1 MSLRLLQVVLPRT
14 SAVELDEVL
23 GESLGDVPPDR
34 VWRDD
39 ISDGLTFVSV
49 LLRADQVEPIS
60 DALNGRFSLVPGF
73 RLILFAIEATKPQLE
88 EPEKPKP
95 EKSNQDEPEPA
106 KSLSEIGPKPLIGR
120 ISREE
125 LYEDIAAGVAH
136 GRLFAAMVVLSTIV
150 AAAGL
155 LRDAPAVIIGAMVIA
170 PLLGPNMA
178 LALATTL
185 GDRTLMR
192 RALHANALG
201 AGIALAMSAAM
212 GLLLPVNPEAPELAA
227 RTAVGLTDVVLAL
240 ASGTAGALAFTA
252 GVPATLVG
260 VMVAVALLPPA
271 TAAGVYLGAGEWARS
286 ADAFSLLAV
295 NVVCVNLSAT
305 ATFLLQGVR
314 PDTWWE
320 ADRARSATHRA
331 LLAWAAMLS
340 ALVLLLVLT

>member
-14 SAVELDEVL
+14 SAVELDEAL
-23 GESLGDVPPDR
+23 GESLGEIPPDR

-39 ISDGLTFVSV
+39 ISDGLRFVSV

-60 DALNGRFSLVPGF
+60 DALTGRFSHVPSF
-73 RLILFAIEATKPQLE
+73 RLILFPIEATKPQLE
-88 EPEKPKP
+88 EPEKP
-95 EKSNQDEPEPA
+95 QDGGPEPA
-106 KSLSEIGPKPLIGR
+106 KSLSETGPKPLIGR

-125 LYEDIAAGVAH
+125 LYEDIAAGVSH
-136 GRLFAAMVVLSTIV
+136 GRLFVAMVVLSTIV

-155 LRDAPAVIIGAMVIA
+155 LRDSPAVIIGAMVIA

-192 RALHANALG
+192 RALHASALG

-260 VMVAVALLPPA
+260 VMVAVALLPPT

-286 ADAFSLLAV
+286 ADALSLLAV

-320 ADRARSATHRA
+320 ADRARNATRRA
-331 LLAWAAMLS
+331 LLAWAALLS
-340 ALVLLLVLT
+340 ALVLLLLLR

>member
-1 MSLRLLQVVLPRT
+1 MSLRLLQVVLPRS
-14 SAVELDEVL
+14 SADELDAALNDSL
-23 GESLGDVPPDR
+23 GEIPSDR

-39 ISDGLTFVSV
+39 IADGLRFVTV
-49 LLRADQVEPIS
+49 LLRAEQVEPIS
-60 DALNGRFSLVPGF
+60 DALNRRFGHLAGF
-73 RLILFAIEATKPQLE
+73 RLILFPIEATKPLLKV
-88 EPEKPKP
+88 PEKP
-95 EKSNQDEPEPA
+95 QADEVDPA
-106 KSLSEIGPKPLIGR
+106 IAGSIPLIGR

-125 LYEDIAAGVAH
+125 LYEDIAAGVTQ
-136 GRLFAAMVVLSTIV
+136 GRLYVAMVVLSTIV

-155 LRDAPAVIIGAMVIA
+155 LRDSPAVIIGAMVIA

-185 GDRTLMR
+185 GDRELMR
-192 RALHANALG
+192 RAIRANASG

-212 GLLLPVNPEAPELAA
+212 GLLLPVNPEAHELAA
-227 RTAVGLTDVVLAL
+227 RTTVGLTDVVLAL

-260 VMVAVALLPPA
+260 VMVAVALLPPT

-286 ADAFSLLAV
+286 AQAFSLLAV

-305 ATFLLQGVR
+305 ATFLFQGVR

-320 ADRARSATHRA
+320 ADRAKHATRRA
-331 LLAWAAMLS
+331 LLVWALMLS